1 MTEII
6 QNTSH
11 QTTNAVSAEKAASE
25 RSLTQMVYILQA
37 LGFLIGITFIA
48 AIIVN
53 LIKKGD
59 MQSELAKSHMSWQLR
74 TGLWSFAGCVIGG
87 MTMMLIVGYF
97 IVIGAVIWTIYRVV
111 RGWLALSDN
120 KPI

>member
-1 MTEII
+1 
-6 QNTSH
+6 
-11 QTTNAVSAEKAASE
+11 
-25 RSLTQMVYILQA
+25 MVYILQA

-74 TGLWSFAGCVIGG
+74 TGLWSFAWCVIGG